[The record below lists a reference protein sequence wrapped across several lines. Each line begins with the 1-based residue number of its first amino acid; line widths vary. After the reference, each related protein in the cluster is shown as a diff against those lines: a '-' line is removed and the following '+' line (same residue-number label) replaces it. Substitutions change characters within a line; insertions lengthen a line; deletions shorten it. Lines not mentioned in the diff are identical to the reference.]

1 LLGPFRLTR
10 ALLGA
15 LAASAREG
23 RGAVVVNISSDAA
36 VTPYPR
42 WGAYGAS
49 KAALR
54 HLTDVWNAEIA
65 SEGIRLLSFDPGDMD
80 TPLHALAVPDADPAT
95 LKRPETSARELAD
108 AIAAALPRP
117 RAPLGCLSPVA
128 GEGGTS

>member
-1 LLGPFRLTR
+1 M
-10 ALLGA
+10 
-15 LAASAREG
+15 
-23 RGAVVVNISSDAA
+23 VVNISSDAA

-54 HLTDVWNAEIA
+54 HVTDIWNAEIE
-65 SEGIRLLSFDPGDMD
+65 SEGIRVLSFDPGDMD

-95 LKRPETSARELAD
+95 LKRPETSACDLAD

-117 RAPLGCLSPVA
+117 RASLGCPPPVA
-128 GEGGTS
+128 VEGGAS